1 LLSKLILLFIIVPF
15 VELFLLIEIGQLV
28 GTWPTIGL
36 VIFTGVAG
44 AYLARHQGLQV
55 LRRLQSDIQTGGAP
69 AEAIFD
75 GVFVLVAAL
84 LLMTPGVLTDLMGLL
99 CLFPPTRRLIKRFIW
114 SRLERT
120 LRNGQLFVDYSGRQ
134 PQDRPEKVIILDHD
148 DYK

>member
-1 LLSKLILLFIIVPF
+1 MLSKLILLFILVPF
-15 VELFLLIEIGQLV
+15 VELFLLIEMGQLV
-28 GTWPTIGL
+28 GTWPTLGL
-36 VIFTGVAG
+36 IIFTGVTG
-44 AYLARHQGLQV
+44 AYLARRQGLQV
-55 LRRLQSDIQTGGAP
+55 LRRLQSDIQGGGLP

-99 CLFPPTRRLIKRFIW
+99 CLFPPTRRLIKQFIW
-114 SRLERT
+114 SRIERA

-134 PQDRPEKVIILDHD
+134 PPDRPEKVIILDHD